1 MLTTL
6 NKILII
12 LLIITISF
20 SCKNEKPKP
29 SLTYIKQKYKEP
41 LVKINKHLVKEDIDR
56 INGYCRR
63 RNWKMKLNKA
73 GLFYDIYKK
82 TNGDSVKT
90 GDVVIIKYKLSL
102 LNGKLCYTSD
112 SLGAKSFKVGQG
124 GVEKGLEIGILLM
137 RKGEKAR
144 FIMAPFLAYG
154 LIGDEKKIPPLSTI
168 VYDIE
173 LIDILKQNTKTN
185 E

>member
-1 MLTTL
+1 MQTTL
-6 NKILII
+6 NKIIII
-12 LLIITISF
+12 LLAVFTFF
-20 SCKNEKPKP
+20 SCKNEKQKK
-29 SLTYIKQKYKEP
+29 SLIEIKQKYSEP
-41 LVKINKHLVKEDIDR
+41 LVKVNKHLVQEDIDR

-82 TNGDSVKT
+82 TNNDSVKT
-90 GDVVIIKYKLSL
+90 GDVVVINYKVNL

-112 SLGAKSFKVGQG
+112 SLGTKSFKVGQG

-137 RKGEKAR
+137 KKGEKAR

-154 LIGDEKKIPPLSTI
+154 LIGDEKKIPPLATI
-168 VYDIE
+168 VYDVE
-173 LIDILKQNTKTN
+173 VVDILKANY
-185 E
+185 

>member
-1 MLTTL
+1 MNL
-6 NKILII
+6 NRILI
-12 LLIITISF
+12 LFIISIIAF
-20 SCKNEKPKP
+20 SCKHDKPKP
-29 SLTYIKQKYKEP
+29 LLSELHKKYKEP
-41 LVKINKHLVKEDIDR
+41 LIKINKHLVKEDIDR
-56 INGYCRR
+56 INGYCKRR
-63 RNWKMKLNKA
+63 HWKMQLNNA
-73 GLFYDIYKK
+73 GLFYDVYKK
-82 TNGDSVKT
+82 TNGQQVKS
-90 GDVVIIKYKLSL
+90 GDVVVINYKVSL
-102 LNGKLCYTSD
+102 LTGELCYSSD

-168 VYDIE
+168 VYEVE
-173 LIDILKQNTKTN
+173 LIDILKSNTQEN

>member
-1 MLTTL
+1 M
-6 NKILII
+6 KII
-12 LLIITISF
+12 LNRFFLISIIVFIIF
-20 SCKNEKPKP
+20 SCKNEKTKQ
-29 SLTYIKQKYKEP
+29 SLTEIKNIYNEP
-41 LVKINKHLVKEDIDR
+41 LVKINKHLVQEDIDR
-56 INGYCRR
+56 INGYCKRR
-63 RNWKMKLNKA
+63 GWEMQLNKA

-82 TNGDSVKT
+82 TNSDSVKT
-90 GDVVIIKYKLSL
+90 GDIVVINYTVNL
-102 LNGKLCYTSD
+102 LDGKLCYTSD

-137 RKGEKAR
+137 KKGEKAR

-168 VYDIE
+168 VYNVE
-173 LIDILKQNTKTN
+173 VIDVLKLN